1 MVINRYVKASP
12 ERTSSE
18 TWTAIKAML
27 VGSNLNAKTEF
38 EKVTGVISAH
48 IGEEKLKNHPLI
60 LTGGGPRVR
69 VFCHY
74 GDDAIEI
81 DSNETSINEYDF
93 NTDWK
98 ILVPIESGDEWVRD
112 ELATRSSRFQVYDA
126 DNGYTGEHVAKS
138 EEMEIDLDGLA
149 KL

>member
-12 ERTSSE
+12 TRTSSE
-18 TWTAIKAML
+18 TWAAIKTML
-27 VGSNLNAKTEF
+27 VGSDLNAKIEF

-69 VFCHY
+69 IFCHY

-81 DSNETSINEYDF
+81 DSNESLIKDYDF
-93 NTDWK
+93 KTDWK
-98 ILVPIESGDEWVRD
+98 ILVPVESGDEWVRD
-112 ELATRSSRFQVYDA
+112 ELANRSHRFQVYEA
-126 DNGYTGEHVAKS
+126 DDGYMGEHVAKS
-138 EEMEIDLDGLA
+138 EEMEIDLEGLA